1 MDLMQFFEPYDVWPE
16 RIFEHYELQEIFPE
30 FTDRDIAKIFEE
42 YKLAPN

>member
-16 RIFEHYELQEIFPE
+16 RIFENYELQEIFPE
-30 FTDRDIAKIFEE
+30 FTDRDIAKIFDE